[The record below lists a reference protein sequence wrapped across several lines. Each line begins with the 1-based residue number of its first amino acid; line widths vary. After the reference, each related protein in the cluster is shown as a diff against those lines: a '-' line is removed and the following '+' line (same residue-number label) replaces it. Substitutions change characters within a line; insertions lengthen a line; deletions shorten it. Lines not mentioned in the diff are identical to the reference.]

1 MARVKRILAYPALR
15 DSFYVFVYYY
25 VGIAVLQRL
34 EGWHKGKT
42 IYFLSMT
49 LTTVGF
55 GDVTPTTVAGKW
67 FVTAYAPAGIV
78 LVFSIIARY
87 MSAVQGWLQRGTEA
101 ALALL
106 GVRVIDTRSLPIE
119 SYSPRD
125 VSRVVHYRYRYLL
138 AAAPVALLVAGFVVI
153 IKIHDD
159 LTGSDAVYLAV
170 ITSTTVG
177 YGDFSFGRPRG
188 RLAEAGS
195 LGTTLLSAYTILVV
209 VVLANS
215 IVELFAIWRRQR
227 LRDEGVCD
235 FGPSPRELEEL
246 LLDKYAALSA
256 EDERAG
262 AEPALSE
269 ADYVVA
275 TLIRANLVDDQILF
289 AIRRNFHW
297 DTLPKHQAKLSTMI
311 TAEDVHALPKK
322 RPSITQHSL
331 RASHTGQGRVAPA
344 EGRGR
349 ASPPDSPV
357 DEPYDAW
364 RARYWEPRLAS
375 RRAERRERSRELHSQ
390 SSVYSWAASGSFDD
404 DGEAAV

>member
-1 MARVKRILAYPALR
+1 MV
-15 DSFYVFVYYY
+15 
-25 VGIAVLQRL
+25 
-34 EGWHKGKT
+34 
-42 IYFLSMT
+42 
-49 LTTVGF
+49 
-55 GDVTPTTVAGKW
+55 
-67 FVTAYAPAGIV
+67 
-78 LVFSIIARY
+78 
-87 MSAVQGWLQRGTEA
+87 GTEA

-138 AAAPVALLVAGFVVI
+138 AAAPVALLLAGFVVI
-153 IKIHDD
+153 ITAIHDD
-159 LTGSDAVYLAV
+159 EFTWSDAVYFAV

-177 YGDFSFGRPRG
+177 YGDFSFGRSRG
-188 RLAEAGS
+188 RFAEG
-195 LGTTLLSAYTILVV
+195 GWWDTGLLSAYTILVV

-215 IVELFAIWRRQR
+215 IVELIAIWRRQR

-246 LLDKYAALSA
+246 LLDKYAALSP

-275 TLIRANLVDDQILF
+275 TLVRANLVDDQILF

-297 DTLPKHQAKLSTMI
+297 DALAGATKFSTMI
-311 TAEDVHALPKK
+311 TAEDVHALPK
-322 RPSITQHSL
+322 RPSSAQLWVPASL
-331 RASHTGQGRVAPA
+331 RGSGSA
-344 EGRGR
+344 
-349 ASPPDSPV
+349 PPD

-364 RARYWEPRLAS
+364 RARYWEPRLAA
-375 RRAERRERSRELHSQ
+375 RRAERSERRRELRRR
-390 SSVYSWAASGSFDD
+390 SSAYAWAAAAAASDAFDD
-404 DGEAAV
+404 DADAGV

>member
-1 MARVKRILAYPALR
+1 MV
-15 DSFYVFVYYY
+15 
-25 VGIAVLQRL
+25 
-34 EGWHKGKT
+34 
-42 IYFLSMT
+42 
-49 LTTVGF
+49 
-55 GDVTPTTVAGKW
+55 
-67 FVTAYAPAGIV
+67 
-78 LVFSIIARY
+78 
-87 MSAVQGWLQRGTEA
+87 GTEA

-138 AAAPVALLVAGFVVI
+138 AAAPVALLLAGFVVI
-153 IKIHDD
+153 ITAIHDD
-159 LTGSDAVYLAV
+159 EFTWSDAVYFAV

-177 YGDFSFGRPRG
+177 YGDFSFGRSRG
-188 RLAEAGS
+188 RFAEG
-195 LGTTLLSAYTILVV
+195 GWWDTGLLSAYTILVV

-246 LLDKYAALSA
+246 LLDKYAALSP

-275 TLIRANLVDDQILF
+275 TLVKADIVDDQILF

-297 DTLPKHQAKLSTMI
+297 DALAGATKFSTMI
-311 TAEDVHALPKK
+311 TAEDVHALPK
-322 RPSITQHSL
+322 RPSSAQLWVPASL
-331 RASHTGQGRVAPA
+331 RGQAR
-344 EGRGR
+344 
-349 ASPPDSPV
+349 SPRD

-364 RARYWEPRLAS
+364 RARYWVPRLAA
-375 RRAERRERSRELHSQ
+375 RRAERRERSRVLHSQ
-390 SSVYSWAASGSFDD
+390 SSVYSWASSVSASDSFYGDA
-404 DGEAAV
+404 EAAV

>member
-1 MARVKRILAYPALR
+1 MSLPPEDEETAVARREATRVSAFVAGLAPKTLRYGDDPAQLV
-15 DSFYVFVYYY
+15 DVYAAP
-25 VGIAVLQRL
+25 GGANATIAVVHGGFWKRKWDRFATQTTSLVPF
-34 EGWHKGKT
+34 
-42 IYFLSMT
+42 FLDR
-49 LTTVGF
+49 GF
-55 GDVTPTTVAGKW
+55 DV
-67 FVTAYAPAGIV
+67 
-78 LVFSIIARY
+78 
-87 MSAVQGWLQRGTEA
+87 
-101 ALALL
+101 AL
-106 GVRVIDTRSLPIE
+106 IE
-119 SYSPRD
+119 YRPRD
-125 VSRVVHYRYRYLL
+125 VSRVVKYWKRYLL
-138 AAAPVALLVAGFVVI
+138 AAAPVALLVAGLVVI
-153 IKIHDD
+153 ITIHDD
-159 LTGSDAVYLAV
+159 LTWSDAVYLAV

-177 YGDFSFGRPRG
+177 YGDFSFGRSRG

-195 LGTTLLSAYTILVV
+195 LGTVLLSAYTILVV

-235 FGPSPRELEEL
+235 FGPSPKELEEL
-246 LLDKYAALSA
+246 LLDKYAALSP

-275 TLIRANLVDDQILF
+275 TLVKADIVDDQILF

-297 DTLPKHQAKLSTMI
+297 DALAGATKFSTMI
-311 TAEDVHALPKK
+311 TAEDVHALPK
-322 RPSITQHSL
+322 RPSRAQLWVPARL
-331 RASHTGQGRVAPA
+331 RGQGRA
-344 EGRGR
+344 
-349 ASPPDSPV
+349 PPD

>member
-1 MARVKRILAYPALR
+1 MV
-15 DSFYVFVYYY
+15 
-25 VGIAVLQRL
+25 
-34 EGWHKGKT
+34 
-42 IYFLSMT
+42 
-49 LTTVGF
+49 
-55 GDVTPTTVAGKW
+55 
-67 FVTAYAPAGIV
+67 
-78 LVFSIIARY
+78 
-87 MSAVQGWLQRGTEA
+87 GTEA

-138 AAAPVALLVAGFVVI
+138 AAAPVALLLAGFVI
-153 IKIHDD
+153 IITAIHDD
-159 LTGSDAVYLAV
+159 EFTWSDAVYFAV

-177 YGDFSFGRPRG
+177 YGDFSFGRSRG
-188 RLAEAGS
+188 RFAEG
-195 LGTTLLSAYTILVV
+195 GWWDTGLLSAYTILVV

-246 LLDKYAALSA
+246 LLDKYAALSP

-275 TLIRANLVDDQILF
+275 TLVRANLVDDQILF

-331 RASHTGQGRVAPA
+331 PASHTGQGRVAPA
-344 EGRGR
+344 EGRPGR
-349 ASPPDSPV
+349 ASPV

-364 RARYWEPRLAS
+364 RARYWEPRLAA
-375 RRAERRERSRELHSQ
+375 RRAERSERRRERRRR
-390 SSVYSWAASGSFDD
+390 SSAYAWAAAAAASDAFDD
-404 DGEAAV
+404 DADAGV

>member
-1 MARVKRILAYPALR
+1 M
-15 DSFYVFVYYY
+15 
-25 VGIAVLQRL
+25 
-34 EGWHKGKT
+34 
-42 IYFLSMT
+42 
-49 LTTVGF
+49 
-55 GDVTPTTVAGKW
+55 
-67 FVTAYAPAGIV
+67 
-78 LVFSIIARY
+78 
-87 MSAVQGWLQRGTEA
+87 
-101 ALALL
+101 ALL
-106 GVRVIDTRSLPIE
+106 L
-119 SYSPRD
+119 
-125 VSRVVHYRYRYLL
+125 
-138 AAAPVALLVAGFVVI
+138 AGFVVI
-153 IKIHDD
+153 IAEIHDD

-177 YGDFSFGRPRG
+177 YGDFSFGRRG
-188 RLAEAGS
+188 IAGHI
-195 LGTTLLSAYTILVV
+195 LLSAYTILVV

-215 IVELFAIWRRQR
+215 IAELFAIRRLQL
-227 LRDEGVCD
+227 LRDEDVCD
-235 FGPSPRELEEL
+235 FGPTPSDLEEM

-275 TLIRANLVDDQILF
+275 TLVKADIVDDQILF

-331 RASHTGQGRVAPA
+331 RASHTGQKHVAPA

>member
-1 MARVKRILAYPALR
+1 M
-15 DSFYVFVYYY
+15 
-25 VGIAVLQRL
+25 
-34 EGWHKGKT
+34 
-42 IYFLSMT
+42 
-49 LTTVGF
+49 
-55 GDVTPTTVAGKW
+55 
-67 FVTAYAPAGIV
+67 
-78 LVFSIIARY
+78 
-87 MSAVQGWLQRGTEA
+87 
-101 ALALL
+101 
-106 GVRVIDTRSLPIE
+106 
-119 SYSPRD
+119 
-125 VSRVVHYRYRYLL
+125 SRVVKYWKRYLL
-138 AAAPVALLVAGFVVI
+138 AAAPVALLLAGFVVGVAEFRNG
-153 IKIHDD
+153 DE
-159 LTGSDAVYLAV
+159 LTWSDAVYFAV

-177 YGDFSFGRPRG
+177 YGDFNFNHSQGH
-188 RLAEAGS
+188 AIA
-195 LGTTLLSAYTILVV
+195 LSAYTILVV

-215 IVELFAIWRRQR
+215 IAELFAIRRRQL
-227 LRDEGVCD
+227 LRDEDVCD
-235 FGPSPRELEEL
+235 FGPNPSDLEEM

-275 TLIRANLVDDQILF
+275 TLVKADIVDDQILF

-331 RASHTGQGRVAPA
+331 RASHTGPGRVAPA